1 MRINKLLLSLTVLVC
16 LFLATT
22 MSAQATRTWV
32 SGVGDDAN
40 PCSRTAPCK
49 TFAGAISKTAACGEI
64 DVLDPGGFGAVT
76 ITKSMTINGYGQM
89 AGILNALVNGVVV
102 NLTANDAC
110 NTVIL
115 RWLDINGGGS
125 IGLSAIRDFSTVA
138 HSLHIE
144 HVGIQHQARGVEM
157 TTNNNGTK
165 LFMKD
170 VDIRH
175 TTAHGIDVHPSG
187 GQTVT
192 ISMHD
197 VRSRQ
202 SAGDGLR
209 LQNNAKGTVT
219 SSQFQGNTA
228 TGVNIFGS
236 SIQMSFIDT
245 DISNNT
251 GTGLVNSSGATTF
264 IDGCSFFNNGNG
276 GINNV
281 GSTMNGFGNNAF
293 GNNTGGD
300 VIGNAVVT
308 LGHP

>member
-1 MRINKLLLSLTVLVC
+1 MRNKVLFVFAILCC
-16 LFLATT
+16 LFIATSL
-22 MSAQATRTWV
+22 SAQATRTWV

-49 TFAGAISKTAACGEI
+49 TFAGAISKTATCGEI

-76 ITKSMTINGYGQM
+76 ITKSITIDGYGSI
-89 AGILNALVNGVVV
+89 ASVANPGFNGIIV
-102 NLTANDAC
+102 NLTVSDAC

-115 RWLDINGGGS
+115 RWLGING
-125 IGLSAIRDFSTVA
+125 FSTLGTTGVKDLSPTA
-138 HSLHIE
+138 HSLHLEHMEIE
-144 HVGIQHQARGVEM
+144 HQVRGVEI
-157 TTNNNGTK
+157 TTNNNQAR

-175 TTAHGIDVHPSG
+175 TSAHNIDIHPAG

-192 ISMHD
+192 IDLHD

-202 SAGDGLR
+202 SNGDGLR
-209 LQNNAKGTVT
+209 LQNNVTGTVT
-219 SSQFQGNTA
+219 NSQFQGNTS

-236 SIQMSFIDT
+236 SVKMAFVDT

-251 GTGLVNSSGATTF
+251 STGLVNSSGATTF
-264 IDGCSFFNNGNG
+264 IDGCSFFGNGNG

-308 LGHP
+308 LAHP